1 MKDDR
6 VELVERAEAIA
17 SKYAEETDRSNLVP
31 AEALEELL
39 RIGVFD
45 ARSLGPIGV
54 IEVVRGISRYSPGM
68 AHVVL
73 VHSTSIYTGRLD
85 VADGIVA
92 FSMTEPGGG
101 SDVLANLKTVAEEVD
116 GNRVVINGVKMF
128 TSNAPYAKYFLVLAR
143 GREGPALYLAE
154 KDETIEV
161 EVLDLLGLRGTGS
174 SKVVYNNTPGE
185 LVGTPGKGLK
195 EALTGINMGRLGY
208 AAIALGIAD
217 ASLEMAVTSASKKTV
232 FGKRL
237 IEYQGLRWRIAEI
250 AMEREALEAL
260 VYSTARLAEETGG
273 VDPYKAAVA
282 KNLGASLAQKATW
295 MATQT
300 LGGRGLARWSRPE
313 RLMRDARVLD
323 IGEGS
328 REVLLDFIASRIVK
342 MYS

>member
-1 MKDDR
+1 MKSYR
-6 VELVERAEAIA
+6 GGIIEEAEAIA
-17 SKYAEETDRSNLVP
+17 SKYAEETDKNNIIP
-31 AEALEELL
+31 DEALRALS

-45 ARSLGPIGV
+45 AKSLGPTGV
-54 IEVVRGISRYSPGM
+54 VEVVRGISRYSPGM

-73 VHSTSIYTGRLD
+73 VHSTSIYTGKLD
-85 VADGIVA
+85 IADGIVA

-101 SDVLANLKTVAEEVD
+101 SDVLANLKTVAEERGD
-116 GNRVVINGVKMF
+116 RRVVISGVKMF

-143 GREGPALYLAE
+143 GREGPSLYLAE
-154 KDETIEV
+154 KDETIEI

-174 SKVVYNNTPGE
+174 SKVTYNNTLGE
-185 LVGTPGKGLK
+185 LVGTPGKGLR

-217 ASLEMAVTSASKKTV
+217 ASLEMTVSSASKKTV
-232 FGKRL
+232 FGRRL

-260 VYSTARLAEETGG
+260 VHSAAKLAEETGS
-273 VDPYKAAVA
+273 VDPYRAAVA